1 MNVVRRQ
8 FVLEGAKEVMCVGY
22 QSNEV
27 CRKPIQ
33 RTPSHRSGVTA
44 TIDDRESTPQKDA
57 KRMASDIKIPGR
69 VTQELRSYAASI
81 LGEITWGLSGPE
93 IIDETCKHATHF
105 GVAPP

>member
-1 MNVVRRQ
+1 
-8 FVLEGAKEVMCVGY
+8 
-22 QSNEV
+22 
-27 CRKPIQ
+27 
-33 RTPSHRSGVTA
+33 
-44 TIDDRESTPQKDA
+44 
-57 KRMASDIKIPGR
+57 MASDIKIPGR